1 MLSYIAFIL
10 CPKHAMVKLLKVILS
25 SSVASCSHKISG
37 ITCCLFQ
44 ENLIV
49 SLWKVFFFVV
59 LFNNLVSLDH
69 LLKFRFSLAYIYT
82 WIPHNPTCNFPIYS
96 YEPFLSCYKNFEFLW
111 NSHDYL
117 FIFRGERRC
126 GRVGREFLLPEGFT
140 DVIYLSCNI
149 SCWLRGKFSEV
160 FWALIKVGY

>member
-117 FIFRGERRC
+117 FIFGGRGGME
-126 GRVGREFLLPEGFT
+126 EWEGSSFYLKASQMLF
-140 DVIYLSCNI
+140 IYLVIFHVDWEGNFQKCS
-149 SCWLRGKFSEV
+149 GH
-160 FWALIKVGY
+160 